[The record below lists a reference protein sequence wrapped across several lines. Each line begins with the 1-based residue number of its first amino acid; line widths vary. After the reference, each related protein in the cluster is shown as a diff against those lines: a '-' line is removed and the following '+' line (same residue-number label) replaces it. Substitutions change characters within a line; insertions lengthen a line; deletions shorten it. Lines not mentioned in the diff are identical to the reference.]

1 MLGHKK
7 DKNVNHMGHKSS
19 MATNAI
25 GNKHNY
31 GGHNNPV
38 NFMNKDTIH
47 RYLYREGEEMQLTP
61 IATLS
66 TAS

>member
-38 NFMNKDTIH
+38 NFMNKDKDTTIH
-47 RYLYREGEEMQLTP
+47 DNKNMSMTFPLG
-61 IATLS
+61 LS
-66 TAS
+66 KK